1 MTTTNK
7 RLPVNH
13 ILQWER
19 SGHIQCKRVRSRREL
34 AAGLLAIASEIQPGK
49 RAAIIALGAA
59 PDPSKIVWGS
69 GSIRI
74 DCYPATAL
82 NLRSRPHDRIVSS
95 TDPPATSVVREG
107 KAAAQLRLDGEIRD
121 VS

>member
-7 RLPVNH
+7 RVAVDH

-19 SGHIQCKRVRSRREL
+19 SGRIQCKRVRSRAEL
-34 AAGLLAIASEIQPGK
+34 AKALLAIAGEFQPGK
-49 RAAIIALGAA
+49 RAAIIALGAT
-59 PDPSKIVWGS
+59 PDPSTIVWGS

-74 DCYPATAL
+74 DCFPATAH
-82 NLRSRPHDRIVSS
+82 NVRSRPHDRIVSS

-107 KAAAQLRLDGEIRD
+107 KAAARLGLDGEMRD